1 MTPREPGARRNG
13 AGRRESSRLRRGAP
27 TEREAEILDVATR
40 LFYEK
45 GYSETSIQDIANR
58 LGILKGSLYHYIQ
71 SKEDLLVAVIDEFH
85 ERARE
90 NLDRVAALD
99 ASPLAKVGDFVRGY
113 VLYTANNLPAA
124 GVYYRD
130 FHLLTGPK
138 RRRVVAKRDLYDT
151 FLRGLIEDGVD
162 RGEICPDTN
171 VKVASLGILGLM
183 NSLYHWYR
191 PQGEH
196 DAEAIAEEYAA
207 LICHSLACDAA
218 THSPGHR
225 RSRRLES
232 EVLAAPAVP

>member
-1 MTPREPGARRNG
+1 MTAGESSAGRK
-13 AGRRESSRLRRGAP
+13 AGRRQPSSRLRPGAP
-27 TEREAEILDVATR
+27 TEREGEILEVATR

-71 SKEDLLVAVIDEFH
+71 SKEDLLVAVIDLFH

-99 ASPLAKVGDFVRGY
+99 ATPLEKIGEFVKGY

-138 RRRVVAKRDLYDT
+138 RKRVVAKRDLYDA
-151 FLRGLIEDGVD
+151 FLRELLEDGIKH
-162 RGEICPDTN
+162 EQICPDTS
-171 VKVASLGILGLM
+171 VKVAALGILGLM
-183 NSLYHWYR
+183 NSLYQWYT
-191 PQGEH
+191 PEGEQ
-196 DAEAIAEEYAA
+196 DAEGIAEEYAA
-207 LICHSLACDAA
+207 LICRSLACEAA

-225 RSRRLES
+225 RPHTHGSGS
-232 EVLAAPAVP
+232 AI